1 MMTKDMV
8 DVALP
13 QYELS
18 TVLLLFFFVFIY
30 INI

>member
-1 MMTKDMV
+1 MTKDMV

-13 QYELS
+13 QYEFS
-18 TVLLLFFFVFIY
+18 TVLLLLFFVFIY